1 MKKVINIQEAKT
13 HLSRYVE
20 KAADGEELVIGKS
33 GKPMARLV
41 PYRVEKKARTLGRL
55 SRSVKESRGA
65 WSTQTDVEIAADFL
79 NSIDLQSSDQIQE
92 GVAESRSR
100 YKSKGSK

>member
-20 KAADGEELVIGKS
+20 KVAEGQELVIGKS

-41 PYRVEKKARTLGRL
+41 PYRVEKKARVLGRL
-55 SRSVKESRGA
+55 SRSVRESKDA
-65 WSTQTDVEIAADFL
+65 WTAQTEEEIAADFL
-79 NSIDLQSSDQIQE
+79 NSIDPLSLDPNQE
-92 GVAESRSR
+92 GVAEVRSR